1 MPVCGVFGTLL
12 SFPAPFYSWK
22 YIMLDLVE
30 IYDNYLLNNNKLH
43 QKKRYDGKEKWFH
56 ASSSGM
62 CARKHYF
69 QHIAGVKPKQVG
81 SDTMRLFRL
90 GDLIHNDIQDALRKY
105 AEKNGSRIY
114 IEREIR
120 LPDVNVRGF
129 LDIIVIED
137 GILYDIKTC
146 NAWKWKTLFGRY
158 PNPNPTTNYQTQ
170 LGTYGW
176 WYENDSGEKLKK
188 MTLLFY
194 NKDTSKM
201 RDLDVSTS
209 YIRTAQDYW
218 HDVNERYKKGN
229 PPIELGIAPVY
240 KWECKWSTG
249 ICGFYE
255 VCGGGLDKEKGD
267 NNL

>member
-1 MPVCGVFGTLL
+1 M
-12 SFPAPFYSWK
+12 
-22 YIMLDLVE
+22 MLDLVE

-56 ASSSGM
+56 ASSAGM

-69 QHIAGVKPKQVG
+69 QHIAGVRPKPVD
-81 SDTMRLFRL
+81 SDTMRLFRI

-105 AEKNGSRIY
+105 AEKNGSKIY
-114 IEREIR
+114 IEREIL

-129 LDIIVIED
+129 LDIIVIDD

-146 NAWKWKTLFGRY
+146 NAWKWKSLFGRY
-158 PNPNPTTNYQTQ
+158 PNPNPTTNYHLQ

-176 WYENDSGEKLKK
+176 WYEKDSGKKLKK

-194 NKDTSKM
+194 NKDNSKM

-209 YIRTAQDYW
+209 YIRSAQDYW

-255 VCGGGLDKEKGD
+255 VCGGGLNKEKGD
-267 NNL
+267 KSL